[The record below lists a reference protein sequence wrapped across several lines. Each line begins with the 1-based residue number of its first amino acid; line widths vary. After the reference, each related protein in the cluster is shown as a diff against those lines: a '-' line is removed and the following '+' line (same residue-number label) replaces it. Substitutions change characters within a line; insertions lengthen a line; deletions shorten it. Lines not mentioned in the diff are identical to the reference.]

1 MYVMSQPTI
10 VTRWTTG
17 EIVAAILAFPSA
29 IAALF
34 VIQGALRNCYRRQ
47 SK

>member
-1 MYVMSQPTI
+1 MSQPTA

-17 EIVAAILAFPSA
+17 EIVAAILGFPAA
-29 IAALF
+29 IAALIA
-34 VIQGALRNCYRRQ
+34 IQGALRKRYRRQ